1 MKNLGKYHDLY
12 VWNNTLLQ
20 ADVVKNSWNMCLEM
34 YEFHPSRFLSAP
46 GLAWQGSLKDKSK
59 IRSVNCCCSVLNG
72 KKGITGGISYAIHWY
87 AEADCKYVKD
97 YDKNK

>member
-1 MKNLGKYHDLY
+1 
-12 VWNNTLLQ
+12 
-20 ADVVKNSWNMCLEM
+20 MCLEM

-72 KKGITGGISYAIHWY
+72 KKGITGGISYAIH
-87 AEADCKYVKD
+87 
-97 YDKNK
+97 